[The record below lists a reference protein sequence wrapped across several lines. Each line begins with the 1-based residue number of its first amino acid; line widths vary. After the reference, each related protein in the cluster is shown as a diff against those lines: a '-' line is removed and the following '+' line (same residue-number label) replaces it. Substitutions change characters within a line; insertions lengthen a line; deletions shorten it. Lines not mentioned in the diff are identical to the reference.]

1 MVDHSVL
8 TVVGKDRIGIVAEVS
23 ALLAQHQINII
34 NISQQLMDDYFTMI
48 ILVDLAACPQ
58 TRTELTQLLK
68 AESKKSALDMRLQ
81 DQELFNAMYRI

>member
-34 NISQQLMDDYFTMI
+34 NISQQLMDEYFTMI